1 MIKNEPSFHFLNLSS
16 LRNLITILFCYADI
30 FFGSCNLPLLILCF
44 FPRTFSPNLLIFILV
59 AIFRMENMSSYLT
72 SRVYTFPTHICS
84 CCCRCL
90 VGVFMFFIVVA
101 SCIFSLAI
109 FFFLAFAAV
118 PFVLFHVLSISRCN
132 SLYLQICVVLLFV
145 I

>member
-109 FFFLAFAAV
+109 FFLL
-118 PFVLFHVLSISRCN
+118 PFVLFHCFQFQGVTLSTCRSALCCC
-132 SLYLQICVVLLFV
+132 L
-145 I
+145 